1 MIAINLAYHKNKL
14 YKTLDYWF
22 SVTLNLNFLEK
33 GLGVVS
39 PPYFVYDFSRKR
51 FLMLHSN
58 NWPNFSSYWTKCVL
72 HLFVTTLNL
81 KLTLSSLSSHFA
93 TWPKLQDKNL
103 NILRTKKASEVKLK
117 AFFSN
122 FKGLSIAKNCLRPES
137 APLILQAAISSK
149 IRINLYMSFKSLSK
163 FNINFAFSSTQKQ
176 PSEVFY

>member
-1 MIAINLAYHKNKL
+1 MIQRYSQFKFFRKGSGSSFS
-14 YKTLDYWF
+14 TLFCVWF
-22 SVTLNLNFLEK
+22 FKKKV
-33 GLGVVS
+33 
-39 PPYFVYDFSRKR
+39 
-51 FLMLHSN
+51 LMLHSN

-72 HLFVTTLNL
+72 HLFVTTLDL

-103 NILRTKKASEVKLK
+103 NILGTKKASEVKLK

-122 FKGLSIAKNCLRPES
+122 FKGLSIAKNCLRLES

-163 FNINFAFSSTQKQ
+163 FSINFAFSSTQKQ